1 MLTYLHGDHLG
12 SASLATD
19 ASGAKITDSDT
30 RYSPYGMTRP
40 GLAGT
45 GLPTDRRFTG
55 QREEVSQGLYDY
67 GARPYDPALGRFLQA
82 DTLVPNPA
90 NPQSLN
96 RYAYTLNNPLRY
108 TDPSGHWFETLW
120 DIANIGWDI
129 YEVQRDPGNAW
140 NWAALVLDVG
150 AAVLPVVPGGVGLV
164 VRGGKALSHADEVVD
179 AGRVL
184 AEAAS
189 HADEVADV
197 ARAANRLDD
206 ATDALRG
213 VENATE
219 AARRR
224 PSIVIGENMVDRVG
238 KYAEQIGAQTINDFI
253 PTECWSME
261 ANEAWIRQMRAEG
274 REIIDIGPD
283 FERRAYRMREGI
295 QPDAPPYNLERQVLQ
310 GYERYR
316 KVFQRSGKYWGGV
329 PGLDWE

>member
-19 ASGAKITDSDT
+19 ASGTKITDSGT

-55 QREEVSQGLYDY
+55 QREEPSLGFYDY
-67 GARPYDPALGRFLQA
+67 GARPYAPALGRFLQA
-82 DTLVPNPA
+82 DTIVPNPA
-90 NPQSLN
+90 DPQSLN
-96 RYAYTLNNPLRY
+96 RYSYVNNNPLRY

-206 ATDALRG
+206 ATDVLRG

-219 AARRR
+219 AAGVIRSNIR
-224 PSIVIGENMVDRVG
+224 PARELLTQRVLG
-238 KYAEQIGAQTINDFI
+238 TDVHHLIEQRFAKRFGLDPNDMPAVRLDKTFYQQEVTARLFSELPTNPHRSYTAQDVWT
-253 PTECWSME
+253 
-261 ANEAWIRQMRAEG
+261 AYQRVY
-274 REIIDIGPD
+274 GPD
-283 FERRAYRMREGI
+283 GLNRLDWLKAIWPYFERLG
-295 QPDAPPYNLERQVLQ
+295 V
-310 GYERYR
+310 
-316 KVFQRSGKYWGGV
+316 QR
-329 PGLDWE
+329 